1 MSFYEENVLP
11 HLINCA
17 CSSGAIM
24 KLRAK
29 VVPLAYGNVLE
40 IGMGSA
46 VNLELYNPAQVTKV
60 WGLEPSVGMRKKA
73 RHNIANASVPV
84 EWLSL
89 PGEKIPLA
97 NDSVDSIVLTYT
109 LCTIPD
115 WRKAMQQ
122 MHRVLRPG
130 GKIFFCEHGQAPD
143 DSVRK
148 WQNRLNS
155 LWARAFGGCNLNR
168 AVIENIQSS
177 GFSIDWF
184 ESNYIKGSPKFAS
197 YITLGVAIKNAE

>member
-1 MSFYEENVLP
+1 
-11 HLINCA
+11 
-17 CSSGAIM
+17 M